1 MEFDDGFAWLV
12 TWTTYGTWLP
22 GDPRGNA
29 SPVLQAN
36 GTYEKR
42 INTPGVEWAAGN
54 ERTRKRAGAL
64 QRFNTV
70 RLDGEEAYVAAE
82 SIAEAAASR
91 RWLVPRAAVMAT
103 HVHVVLRGGGADGSA
118 VSRVLKG
125 VSQAALSER
134 WGGSRRW
141 WTRGG
146 SERGLRGA
154 EAIAAAI
161 QYVADQEGIF
171 AEIIDNIPSR
181 RVDPPGREND

>member
-1 MEFDDGFAWLV
+1 MMEFDDAFAWLV

-22 GDPRGNA
+22 GDPRGNV
-29 SPVLQAN
+29 SPVLQAD

-42 INTPGVEWAAGN
+42 INTPGAEWAAGN

-64 QRFNTV
+64 QRCETV
-70 RLDGEEAYVAAE
+70 CLDGEEAYAAAE
-82 SIAEAAASR
+82 SIADAAASR
-91 RWLVPRAAVMAT
+91 KWLVPRAAVMAT
-103 HVHVVLRGGGADGSA
+103 HVHVVLQDAGGDSSA
-118 VSRVLKG
+118 ASRVLKG
-125 VSQAALSER
+125 VSQAALSEHC
-134 WGGSRRW
+134 GATRRW

-161 QYVADQEGIF
+161 QYVAEQEGML

-181 RVDPPGREND
+181 RVNPAGR